1 MNHPPI
7 PLDHH
12 CSVIHYESAGIWALE
27 KASGVLTHPNKEA
40 GKGKRSRTLLN
51 ADYLQDEECYAWK
64 NEEGVMQKLYLVHRL
79 DSPTSGVI
87 LASSNLR
94 IADMIKELFLNK
106 EIRKT
111 YFAIV
116 RPKGG
121 IKEGLWKDYLKERR
135 EDGKIRVWKGNGS
148 LALTKVSVERKRGGM
163 NGLAIIRLEPQTGR
177 THQLRVQCALRGI
190 SIVGDKNYGDFTF
203 NRKIARASKVDRLCL
218 HAGEIEFKLDLD
230 GKIINFFADSPIP
243 RSMGKLIM

>member
-1 MNHPPI
+1 
-7 PLDHH
+7 
-12 CSVIHYESAGIWALE
+12 
-27 KASGVLTHPNKEA
+27 
-40 GKGKRSRTLLN
+40 
-51 ADYLQDEECYAWK
+51 
-64 NEEGVMQKLYLVHRL
+64 MQKLYLVHRL

-203 NRKIARASKVDRLCL
+203 NRKIARATKVDRLCL
-218 HAGEIEFKLDLD
+218 HAGEIEFKLVVD
-230 GKIINFFADSPIP
+230 GVTINFFADSPIP
-243 RSMGKLIM
+243 RSMGKLVL

>member
-12 CSVIHYESAGIWALE
+12 CSVIYYESAGIWALE

-106 EIRKT
+106 EIRIMERLFKRKT
-111 YFAIV
+111 
-116 RPKGG
+116 RRWKN
-121 IKEGLWKDYLKERR
+121 KSLEGEW
-135 EDGKIRVWKGNGS
+135 
-148 LALTKVSVERKRGGM
+148 
-163 NGLAIIRLEPQTGR
+163 
-177 THQLRVQCALRGI
+177 
-190 SIVGDKNYGDFTF
+190 FTCPYQSF
-203 NRKIARASKVDRLCL
+203 C
-218 HAGEIEFKLDLD
+218 
-230 GKIINFFADSPIP
+230 
-243 RSMGKLIM
+243 